1 MPPKTNDAQARDVK
15 PASLGRPGEPPTP
28 RAQAIPPTHHP
39 QKGAPDEVLAPLF
52 ALDEGVTKA
61 L

>member
-15 PASLGRPGEPPTP
+15 AASLGRPGEPPKP
-28 RAQAIPPTHHP
+28 QAQAIPPTHHP
-39 QKGAPDEVLAPLF
+39 QKGSPDEVLAPLF